1 MIRTLQRLILVSDG
15 RLVRFGIVAVLMV
28 VLVGLAF
35 VTLRL
40 GPTVTP
46 ALAAAPLLLL
56 LALSRLEYGPVV
68 ILFAAAF
75 VRFALPTGTQSEIVA
90 SMALTG
96 ILIAVWL
103 LKMVAVEKR
112 LHLEPAATNV
122 PLLGF
127 IVAVLFSYLWGN
139 AFRDP
144 LVVTWSTWPFVQ
156 LGALAEMVLLPGA
169 FLLTAN
175 TVRSTRLLK
184 AITVLMSGAGALY
197 LSGFL
202 IMMGVPSQRET
213 MRALISQFNSG
224 GMFSMWFG
232 LLIYTQILF
241 NKRLPQWLRLGLVGL
256 LVVWVYRFF
265 VVGVT
270 WMAGWFVPAVAFMA
284 VSFLRS
290 KRFFLVLLLL
300 LAIYLA
306 LNWNYLVG
314 VVAAREASESGYTRL
329 RAYQQN
335 WQVTQYHFLFGM
347 GPVGYAVYYMTYF
360 PNVAMASHSD
370 YIDVLAQTGV
380 VGLALYLAFFG
391 ALLWT
396 AYGLVRRLR
405 GRSDFVEAYANA
417 LFAGGVGCVVAMGLG
432 TWLIPFIY
440 TASLAGFDHAV
451 YSWLLLGTTVALR
464 RIVVPTIDADGSGE
478 SALG

>member
-1 MIRTLQRLILVSDG
+1 MSALDG
-15 RLVRFGIVAVLMV
+15 RPIRFGIVAVLMV

-35 VTLRL
+35 VALYL
-40 GPTVTP
+40 GPTMAPV
-46 ALAAAPLLLL
+46 LASLPLLLL
-56 LALSRLEYGPVV
+56 LTINRLEYGPVV

-75 VRFALPTGTQSEIVA
+75 VRFTLPTGTQSEIVA

-96 ILIAVWL
+96 VFIAVWL
-103 LKMVAVEKR
+103 LRMVAVEKR
-112 LHLEPAATNV
+112 LHLQPAATNV

-127 IVAVLFSYLWGN
+127 IVAVFFSYLWGS

-144 LVVTWSTWPFVQ
+144 LLVVWSTWPFVQ

-169 FLLTAN
+169 FFLAAN
-175 TVRSTRLLK
+175 AVRSTRLLK
-184 AITVLMSGAGALY
+184 VITALMSGAGALY
-197 LSGFL
+197 LLGFL
-202 IMMGVPSQRET
+202 IMVAVPSQEET

-224 GMFSMWFG
+224 GMFSLWFG
-232 LLIYTQILF
+232 ILVYTQILF
-241 NKRLPQWLRLGLVGL
+241 NRRLPLWLRLGLAGL
-256 LVVWVYRFF
+256 LAVWVYRFF

-270 WMAGWFVPAVAFMA
+270 WLAGWLVPAVALVV

-290 KRFFLVLLLL
+290 KRLFLVLLLL

-306 LNWNYLVG
+306 LSWDYWVD

-329 RAYQQN
+329 NAYRQN
-335 WQVTQYHFLFGM
+335 WQVTRYHFLFGT

-360 PNVAMASHSD
+360 PNAAMASHSD
-370 YIDVLAQTGV
+370 YIDVLAQTGI
-380 VGLALYLAFFG
+380 VGLVLYLAFFG

-396 AYGLVRRLR
+396 GYRLVRRVKGR
-405 GRSDFVEAYANA
+405 GDFVEAYANA

-451 YSWLLLGTTVALR
+451 YSWILLGTIVALQQ
-464 RIVVPTIDADGSGE
+464 IVAPAAAADGSG
-478 SALG
+478 